1 MATALVTGASAGIGL
16 AFVRELA
23 CRGHDLVLVARN
35 RDRLQEVADDL
46 RDLHGTSCEILVAD
60 VAERDQLQRVA
71 DRVAD
76 QARPVDL
83 VVNNAGYGL
92 KTDFLRTPIE
102 REEHHLMIHTREVLV
117 VSQAAALAMRE
128 RGRGAVVNVSS
139 VASFVQMG
147 TYSAAKA
154 WCTTFTEGLA
164 NELQGTG
171 VTATALCP
179 GFTHTEFHQRAS
191 MNMSHLPDAAWL
203 DADRLV
209 QDCLDDVARGRALSV
224 PGGVYKAVVGIVQ
237 VAPRGI
243 VRRVSGRLASG
254 RRTAR

>member
-1 MATALVTGASAGIGL
+1 M
-16 AFVRELA
+16 
-23 CRGHDLVLVARN
+23 
-35 RDRLQEVADDL
+35 
-46 RDLHGTSCEILVAD
+46 
-60 VAERDQLQRVA
+60 
-71 DRVAD
+71 
-76 QARPVDL
+76 
-83 VVNNAGYGL
+83 
-92 KTDFLRTPIE
+92 
-102 REEHHLMIHTREVLV
+102 LV

-128 RGRGAVVNVSS
+128 RGRGAIVNVSS